1 MKHTGVYSFGHHAK
15 EYKLMRRTSQ
25 RVINIRGLKG
35 SKLGR
40 TAKKAMKEKKEFGH
54 EIGNLASSFI

>member
-1 MKHTGVYSFGHHAK
+1 
-15 EYKLMRRTSQ
+15 MRRTSQ

-40 TAKKAMKEKKEFGH
+40 TAKKAMKEKKEFDQ
-54 EIGNLASSFI
+54 EIGWLVIGGSLEV